1 MKIRVVSNAAI
12 DLPQKLMEK
21 YNIAK
26 IPHAAKMAAK
36 KFKKKIP

>member
-12 DLPQKLMEK
+12 DLPEEIMDK

-26 IPHAAKMAAK
+26 IPISLSCLIFPFLH
-36 KFKKKIP
+36 I